1 MSSIPGY
8 LIAIALCAC
17 TVACLFTAGCSGLSG
32 QPEIASGLS
41 GDLVVHFIDVG
52 QGDSIL
58 LEFRDKTMLIDAGE
72 RGMGER
78 VIAYLDER
86 NVEKLDVVVATHAH
100 SDHIGGL
107 GSVVSAYPVGRFVD
121 AAQPHST
128 ATYEN
133 LLVLIEEKGIP
144 YTAAERGQTI
154 ALDPDLEILVLNPT
168 PQPIGDINEDSVV
181 LMVTYGEISYL
192 FMSDAGNP
200 AEESMME
207 AGLDLDADVLKVGHH
222 ASRYASSAEFLA
234 AVSPAISVIPV
245 GEGND
250 YGHPHE
256 EAVERIEA
264 TGSRIYRTD
273 LDGTIIVATDGR
285 ALTVAAGGAPSAT
298 VTARATTSTPASTAT
313 PATTSTPTSTATPA
327 TTVTPTVTS
336 TPAATS
342 SGVYI
347 TDLDVQDEW
356 ITVTNAETA
365 GVNLTGW
372 TIADEGTRNT
382 YTFPLFTLSPGAD
395 VTVHSGPGNDTV
407 SDLYWGRGTPVWN
420 NDGDFATLADA
431 NGTVVSTL
439 ER

>member
-1 MSSIPGY
+1 MSSIPTRY
-8 LIAIALCAC
+8 LISIALCAC
-17 TVACLFTAGCSGLSG
+17 TVACIIAAGCSAPSG
-32 QPEIASGLS
+32 QPEIGSDLS
-41 GDLVVHFIDVG
+41 GDLVVHFLDVG

-58 LEFRDKTMLIDAGE
+58 LQFRDKTMLIDASE
-72 RGMGER
+72 RGMADR
-78 VIAYLDER
+78 IIAYLGDQ
-86 NVEKLDVVVATHAH
+86 NVERLDVVVATHAH

-107 GSVVSAYPVGRFVD
+107 RDVISAYPVGEFVD

-133 LLVLIEEKGIP
+133 LLALIEEEGIP

-154 ALDPDLEILVLNPT
+154 ALDPDLEILILNPAAE
-168 PQPIGDINEDSVV
+168 PIGEINQDSVV
-181 LMVTYGEISYL
+181 LKVTYNEISYL
-192 FMSDAGNP
+192 FVGDAEKP

-222 ASRYASSAEFLA
+222 ASRYGSSAEFLS
-234 AVSPAISVIPV
+234 AVSPAISVIQV
-245 GEGND
+245 GAGNS

-273 LDGTIIVATDGR
+273 LDGTVVVATDGTK
-285 ALTVAAGGAPSAT
+285 LTVAAGGAPAAT
-298 VTARATTSTPASTAT
+298 VTALPATIATATAT
-313 PATTSTPTSTATPA
+313 PTTTPA
-327 TTVTPTVTS
+327 P
-336 TPAATS
+336 S

-347 TDLDVQDEW
+347 ADLDLQEEW
-356 ITVTNAETA
+356 VSVANADETA
-365 GVNLTGW
+365 VNLTGW

-382 YTFPLFTLSPGAD
+382 YTFPLFTLNPGAD
-395 VTVHSGPGNDTV
+395 VTVHSGAGNDTAT
-407 SDLYWGRGTPVWN
+407 DLYWGRSSAVWN
-420 NDGDFATLADA
+420 NDGDTATLADA

>member
-8 LIAIALCAC
+8 LITIALCAC
-17 TVACLFTAGCSGLSG
+17 TVACIITAGCSASTG
-32 QPEIASGLS
+32 QPEIGSGLS

-58 LEFRDKTMLIDAGE
+58 VEFRDKTMLIDAGE

-78 VIAYLDER
+78 VVAYLEER
-86 NVEKLDVVVATHAH
+86 NVERLDVVVATHAH

-107 GSVVSAYPVGRFVD
+107 SEVVSAYPVGRFVD
-121 AAQPHST
+121 AAQPHPT

-133 LLVLIEEKGIP
+133 LLALVEELGIP

-168 PQPIGDINEDSVV
+168 PQPLGDINEDSVV
-181 LMVTYGEISYL
+181 LKVTYGGISYL
-192 FMSDAGNP
+192 FTGDAGNP
-200 AEESMME
+200 AEESMAE

-245 GEGND
+245 GDGND

-256 EAVERIEA
+256 EAVERLEA

-273 LDGTIIVATDGR
+273 RDGTVIIATDGQ
-285 ALTVAAGGAPSAT
+285 ALAVTAGGAPSAT
-298 VTARATTSTPASTAT
+298 VTAGATTAT
-313 PATTSTPTSTATPA
+313 PT
-327 TTVTPTVTS
+327 TTVP
-336 TPAATS
+336 S
-342 SGVYI
+342 SGVSI
-347 TDLDVQDEW
+347 TGLDLQNEE
-356 ITVTNAETA
+356 ITIANTEATA
-365 GVNLTGW
+365 ANLTGW
-372 TIADEGTRNT
+372 TVTDEGTRNT
-382 YTFPLFTLSPGAD
+382 YTFPVFTLDSGAD
-395 VTVHSGPGNDTV
+395 VTVHSGTGNDTAT
-407 SDLYWGRGTPVWN
+407 DLYWGRGTPVWN
-420 NDGDFATLADA
+420 NDGDLATLADA